1 MKEGLM
7 EAFVKGGAF
16 LIESISPEEVFTPE
30 EFNEEQLLI
39 AKAVTEFVEGEIHPV
54 SEEIEEKKEGLLV
67 SLLKKAGELGFLS
80 ADIPEEYGGQDLDK
94 VSSLL
99 LWEKMAQ
106 AGGSFMATFGTQTGI
121 GSLPIVFFG
130 TPEQKR
136 RYLPGLATGK
146 IIGAYALTEPE
157 AGSDA
162 LNAKTTAT
170 LSPDGKYYIL
180 NGQKQFITNAGI
192 ADLFTTYAK
201 VDGTKF
207 TAFIVERNYEGVS
220 LDEEENKMGVKGSST
235 RGVIFSDVKVPVEN
249 VLGEIGKG
257 HIVALNV
264 LNMGRFALGA
274 GNLGGCKRALQESI
288 SYAKKRVQFG
298 KPIAEFGLIRHKI
311 AEMAILCY
319 IMESMVYRTG
329 GLTDRILKPIDRHA
343 EDVGKQMAEGIE
355 EYNIEDSINKVFCS
369 EMAGYI
375 VDEAVQIHGGYGYI
389 HDYPVER
396 GYRDARINR
405 IWEGTNEINR
415 LLIVDML
422 TKRAMKGRLP
432 VLAAAQKVAG
442 ELLSLRP
449 KVESDDGK
457 LTLQQEMVEM
467 SKKISLLV
475 TGAAVQKYMMK
486 LAEEQELL
494 GLISD
499 MVIQVFAMES
509 GLLRAMKTMKRVG
522 DERAQIQ
529 KAMAKVFIND
539 AFDRLEG
546 YAKRALAGIAEG
558 DTLRTQLSALKKLT
572 RFTPVNTIALRRE
585 IADHV
590 IKVGRYPF

>member
-1 MKEGLM
+1 M
-7 EAFVKGGAF
+7 EEFVKGGAF
-16 LIESISPEEVFTPE
+16 LVESISPQGVFTPE
-30 EFNEEQLLI
+30 DFNEEQLLI
-39 AKAVTEFVEGEIHPV
+39 GKAVTEFVVGEIQPL
-54 SEEIEEKKEGLLV
+54 SEEIEEKKEGLLS

-106 AGGSFMATFGTQTGI
+106 GGGSFMAAFGTQTGI
-121 GSLPIVFFG
+121 GSLPIIFFG
-130 TPEQKR
+130 NQDQKR
-136 RYLPGLATGK
+136 RYLPKLATGE

-162 LNAKTTAT
+162 LNSKATAT

-201 VDGTKF
+201 VDGSKF
-207 TAFIVERNYEGVS
+207 TSFIVERNFEGVS
-220 LDEEENKMGVKGSST
+220 VDEEENKMGVKGSST
-235 RGVIFSDVKVPVEN
+235 RSVIFADVKVPVEN
-249 VLGEIGKG
+249 LLGEIGRG

-264 LNMGRFALGA
+264 LNMGRFGLGA
-274 GNLGGCKRALQESI
+274 GCLGGSKRALQEAVT
-288 SYAKKRVQFG
+288 YAKKRVQFG
-298 KPIAEFGLIRHKI
+298 KPIAEFGLIKHKI
-311 AEMAILCY
+311 AEMATQIF

-329 GLTDRILKPIDRHA
+329 GLTDRILRPIDRHA
-343 EDVGKQMAEGIE
+343 GDAGMQMARGIE
-355 EYNIEDSINKVFCS
+355 EYNIEDSINKVYCS
-369 EMAGYI
+369 EMSGYI

-415 LLIVDML
+415 LLIMDML
-422 TKRAMKGRLP
+422 TKRAMKNRLP
-432 VLAAAQKVAG
+432 LLGAAQRVVS
-442 ELLSLRP
+442 ELLTLRP

-457 LTLQQEMVEM
+457 LTLQQEMVEI

-486 LAEEQELL
+486 LAEEQEIL

-509 GLLRAMKTMKRVG
+509 GLLRAMKTMERFG
-522 DERAQIQ
+522 DEKGQIQ
-529 KAMAKVFIND
+529 KAMVKVFVND

-546 YAKRALAGIAEG
+546 FAKKALAAVAEG

-585 IADHV
+585 IADSV
-590 IKVGRYPF
+590 IKIGRYPF